1 MPKGSKKPWSHVGK
15 LEARIK
21 QLEDLVERRHK
32 HYCMDYEEITK
43 AFALEIKQVR
53 KELDRE
59 ISIKEQL
66 LKEIRAAIDKI
77 LKGK

>member
-1 MPKGSKKPWSHVGK
+1 MTASKKPWRKVGK

-21 QLEDLVERRHK
+21 HLEDVVEQRHK
-32 HYCMDYEEITK
+32 HYCMDYEELTK
-43 AFALEIKQVR
+43 KFSNECKQIR
-53 KELDRE
+53 TELDRE
-59 ISIKEQL
+59 IALKEQI